1 MEHRYRITDALWKQ
15 LGPLLAGAKARAG
28 RKPVQDDRAFLEA
41 VFFVVRTG
49 CPWRDLPPQFGRWL
63 SVYQRFR
70 RWRLN
75 GTWERLFAMLDQEAP
90 LPDVEE
96 LFLDSTT
103 VRAHRHAA
111 GALKKGALETFKL
124 WVAREAA

>member
-1 MEHRYRITDALWKQ
+1 MEHRHRITDELWKR
-15 LGPLLAGAKARAG
+15 LGPLIAAAKVRSG
-28 RKPVQDDRAFLEA
+28 RKPLQNDRAFLEA

-49 CPWRDLPPQFGRWL
+49 CPWRDLPPHFGRWL
-63 SVYQRFR
+63 TVYQRFR

-75 GTWERLFAMLDQEAP
+75 GTWTRLFELVDQAIP
-90 LPDVEE
+90 LKDIDE

-111 GALKKGALETFKL
+111 GAAKKGALETFKR